1 MGLSRY
7 QMVSLLLQLD
17 GNRIMSTREA
27 VKKRLSN
34 KAVGDECSIIKGPDA
49 TLTQIK
55 HKVRYKLL
63 LIFEELVEMTDELMN
78 CEKITLTYSFL
89 GFEGK
94 FVLGPENFDRKNKT
108 VSIKKVKL
116 YYFFGNSVSEV
127 NELFRQKDVTRNL
140 HLRKQG

>member
-1 MGLSRY
+1 
-7 QMVSLLLQLD
+7 MVTLLLNLD
-17 GNRIMSTREA
+17 GERIMSTREA
-27 VKKRLSN
+27 VKKRLSA
-34 KAVGDECSIIKGPDA
+34 KVTEEECSIIKGPDA
-49 TLTQIK
+49 TLTQRK

-63 LIFEELVEMTDELMN
+63 LTFEELVEMTDELMN

-89 GFEGK
+89 GLEGK

-127 NELFRQKDVTRNL
+127 NELLRQKDVTSL
-140 HLRKQG
+140 IHLRKRR